1 MSMRTIVNGLLAI
14 IGILV
19 GVIFVGMNGRLKSI
33 EDHLKSLD
41 DKFQTVD
48 RSNVKVEELLAK
60 VPKLDEQINEIRV
73 NVSGLPGTQKTINDT
88 HDAVTRLQDGQAQI
102 KEQLN
107 NMQSQ

>member
-1 MSMRTIVNGLLAI
+1 
-14 IGILV
+14 
-19 GVIFVGMNGRLKSI
+19 MNGHLKSI

-88 HDAVTRLQDGQAQI
+88 HERRHEVARRPGADKGATQQYAESVKSDTWDAQI
-102 KEQLN
+102 VELSANK
-107 NMQSQ
+107 